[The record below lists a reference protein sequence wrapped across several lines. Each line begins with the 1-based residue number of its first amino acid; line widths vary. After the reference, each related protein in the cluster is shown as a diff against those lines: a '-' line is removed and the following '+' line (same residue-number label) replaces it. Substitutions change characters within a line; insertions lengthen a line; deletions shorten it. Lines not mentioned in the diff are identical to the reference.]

1 MTVFDIVVNFRKI
14 LLDGLSVTIML
25 GVIMLIGGM
34 VLGSIYAGILSAKD
48 GNKAVRIAKKIVH
61 ILVEI
66 FRGAPLLTLLFFG
79 FYGLAYMG
87 FRLNDYTSCCIVL
100 ILYAG
105 AYICEI
111 VRSGLESIP
120 KGQWE
125 AGYCL
130 GLSYL
135 EVMRFVIFP
144 QAFKIFL
151 PALIG
156 FFIAAV
162 KDTSIV
168 SLIGCNDIFAI
179 AKVVINRTNMP
190 LQVYGIVAVCFF
202 LFCFPMSLWVRH
214 LEKKAGIRSAK

>member
-1 MTVFDIVVNFRKI
+1 MTFFDIVVNFRKI
-14 LLDGLSVTIML
+14 LWDGLSVTIML
-25 GVIMLIGGM
+25 GIVMLVGGTI
-34 VLGSIYAGILSAKD
+34 LGSIYAGILATKS
-48 GNKAVRIAKKIVH
+48 NHKAVRIAKKIVH
-61 ILVEI
+61 VMVEI

-79 FYGLAYMG
+79 FYGLSYLG
-87 FRLNDYTSCCIVL
+87 FRLNDYTSCCMVL
-100 ILYAG
+100 IFYAG

-111 VRSGLESIP
+111 VRSGLEAIP

-179 AKVVINRTNMP
+179 AKVVVNRTNMP
-190 LQVYGIVAVCFF
+190 LQVYAIVAICFF
-202 LFCFPMSLWVRH
+202 VFCFPMSLWVKH
-214 LEKKAGIRSAK
+214 LENRGKVRPAK